1 VNLSGTPPTTGEGF
15 CVLRGRRSNSTLGPI
30 GILVASAGL
39 LFGACTGGAGGGF
52 TVAPSAIPA
61 ASTAAL
67 TSAVASVA
75 PSPGLSASPTFP
87 ITLTDDARNQVV
99 LKAEPH
105 KIVSLT
111 PAVTETLFAIG
122 AGDRLVADGN
132 FDDYPA
138 QVKSLPHVAT
148 YSSVDVEKIA
158 GLGTDLVIAGGN
170 GFNKPDAIKQL
181 QGLGV
186 PVLVVYAPDV
196 AGVLSDINLIGDA
209 VGDSAAARSL
219 TATMQTGIDTIR
231 AATSGLPQPRTFYEL
246 DATKDIYGPAPDSFL
261 AQEIQYAGGSPITTG
276 DPAIFSIPL
285 EKLIAADPQVIVL
298 GDSAYGTTA
307 AIVAAR
313 PGWKVMT
320 AVKTGAIEPIDD
332 LVVSRPGP
340 RLVDGLRLLAL
351 AIHPDLVFLPLGSPA
366 VSSAP
371 SGSPVAA
378 PSGSSRP

>member
-1 VNLSGTPPTTGEGF
+1 V
-15 CVLRGRRSNSTLGPI
+15 GPA
-30 GILVASAGL
+30 VAAAL
-39 LFGACTGGAGGGF
+39 LFGACSAGASSGF
-52 TVAPSAIPA
+52 TLAPATSPSATSAPSAATPA
-61 ASTAAL
+61 PT
-67 TSAVASVA
+67 
-75 PSPGLSASPTFP
+75 PSPSPAFP
-87 ITLTDDARNQVV
+87 ITLTDDAGNQLA

-122 AGDRLVADGN
+122 AGDRVAADGD

-148 YSSVDVEKIA
+148 FSSVDVEKIV
-158 GLGTDLVIAGGN
+158 GLGADLVIAGGN
-170 GFNKPDAIKQL
+170 GFNKPDAITQL
-181 QGLGV
+181 RNLGV

-209 VGDSAAARSL
+209 VGDGVSARQL
-219 TATMQTGIDTIR
+219 TATMQAGIDTIR
-231 AATSGLPQPRTFYEL
+231 SATGGLPQPRTFYEL

-261 AQEIQYAGGSPITTG
+261 AQEIQYAGGNPITTG

-320 AVKTGAIEPIDD
+320 AVRTGAIEPIDD

-351 AIHPDLVFLPLGSPA
+351 AIHPELVLPALDSP
-366 VSSAP
+366 VPSSSASPAP
-371 SGSPVAA
+371 SGSATP
-378 PSGSSRP
+378 

>member
-1 VNLSGTPPTTGEGF
+1 VNLS
-15 CVLRGRRSNSTLGPI
+15 VSRGPKSARLLGRI
-30 GILVASAGL
+30 GGLTVAAAL
-39 LFGACTGGAGGGF
+39 LLGACSGGASSGF
-52 TVAPSAIPA
+52 SAAPTPSSEPSTAASPSAAATVAP
-61 ASTAAL
+61 T
-67 TSAVASVA
+67 
-75 PSPGLSASPTFP
+75 PSPSLAPAFP
-87 ITLTDDARNQVV
+87 VTLTDDAHNQVV
-99 LKAEPH
+99 LKSEPH

-111 PAVTETLFAIG
+111 PAATETLFAIG
-122 AGDRLVADGN
+122 AGDRVVADGD

-148 YSSVDVEKIA
+148 YSSVDVEKIV

-181 QGLGV
+181 QNLGV

-209 VGDSAAARSL
+209 VGDGSSARQL
-219 TATMQTGIDTIR
+219 TTTMASGISAIR
-231 AATSGLPQPRTFYEL
+231 AATASLPQPRTFYEL
-246 DATKDIYGPAPDSFL
+246 DATKDIFGPAPDSFL
-261 AQEIQYAGGSPITTG
+261 AQEIEYAGGNPITTG

-285 EKLIAADPQVIVL
+285 EKLIAADPQVIVM

-307 AIVAAR
+307 AMVAAR

-320 AVKTGAIEPIDD
+320 AVRNGAIEPIDD

-351 AIHPDLVFLPLGSPA
+351 AIHPDLVLPPLGSPA
-366 VSSAP
+366 P
-371 SGSPVAA
+371 SGSPT
-378 PSGSSRP
+378 P

>member
-1 VNLSGTPPTTGEGF
+1 VNLSVTPPVHGEGF
-15 CVLRGRRSNSTLGPI
+15 RISRDSSTSRRLGRI
-30 GILVASAGL
+30 GGLAVAAAL
-39 LFGACTGGAGGGF
+39 LFGACSSGASSGF
-52 TVAPSAIPA
+52 TAAPLT
-61 ASTAAL
+61 STAPTAAP
-67 TSAVASVA
+67 TPSAVATA
-75 PSPGLSASPTFP
+75 APTPSPSPEATFP
-87 ITLTDDARNQVV
+87 LTLTDDAKNQVV
-99 LKAEPH
+99 LKAEPK

-122 AGDRLVADGN
+122 AGDRLVADGD

-138 QVKSLPHVAT
+138 QVKGLPHVAT
-148 YSSVDVEKIA
+148 YSSVDVEKIV

-181 QGLGV
+181 QGLGI

-209 VGDSAAARSL
+209 VGDGSSARQL
-219 TATMQTGIDTIR
+219 TATMQSGIDAIR
-231 AATSGLPQPRTFYEL
+231 SATASLPQPRTFYEL

-261 AQEIQYAGGSPITTG
+261 AQEIQYAGGNPITTG

-320 AVKTGAIEPIDD
+320 AVKNGAIEPIDD

-351 AIHPDLVFLPLGSPA
+351 AIHPDLVLPPLGSPA
-366 VSSAP
+366 PSGSPASSGSPAP
-371 SGSPVAA
+371 SGSPT
-378 PSGSSRP
+378 P

>member
-1 VNLSGTPPTTGEGF
+1 MNLSVTPPVHGEGF
-15 CVLRGRRSNSTLGPI
+15 RISRDPRISRRLGRI
-30 GILVASAGL
+30 GGLAVAAAL
-39 LFGACTGGAGGGF
+39 LFGACSSGASSGF
-52 TVAPSAIPA
+52 TAAPFTSSAPTPA
-61 ASTAAL
+61 PTP
-67 TSAVASVA
+67 SAVAPTPT
-75 PSPGLSASPTFP
+75 PSPSPAATFP
-87 ITLTDDARNQVV
+87 LTLTDDARNQVV
-99 LKAEPH
+99 LKAEPR

-122 AGDRLVADGN
+122 AGDRVVADGD

-148 YSSVDVEKIA
+148 FSSVDVEKIV

-181 QGLGV
+181 QGLGI

-196 AGVLSDINLIGDA
+196 AGVLSDVNLIGDA
-209 VGDSAAARSL
+209 VGDGSSARQL
-219 TATMQTGIDTIR
+219 TASMQSGIDAIR
-231 AATSGLPQPRTFYEL
+231 SATASLPQPRTFYEL

-261 AQEIQYAGGSPITTG
+261 AQEIQYAGGNPITTG

-320 AVKTGAIEPIDD
+320 AVKNGAIEPIDD
-332 LVVSRPGP
+332 LIVSRPGP

-351 AIHPDLVFLPLGSPA
+351 AIHPDLVLPPLGSPA
-366 VSSAP
+366 P
-371 SGSPVAA
+371 SGSPA
-378 PSGSSRP
+378 PTGSPTP

>member
-1 VNLSGTPPTTGEGF
+1 MILSGTPPDRGEGF
-15 CVLRGRRSNSTLGPI
+15 RISRPP
-30 GILVASAGL
+30 VASRRIGRIGGL
-39 LFGACTGGAGGGF
+39 AVAAAVLLGACGSAASGGF
-52 TVAPSAIPA
+52 TAAPGSSAAPTSAPSTSLA
-61 ASTAAL
+61 ASL
-67 TSAVASVA
+67 A
-75 PSPGLSASPTFP
+75 PSPSPTPAATFP
-87 ITLTDDARNQVV
+87 LTLTDDAGNQVV
-99 LKAEPH
+99 LKAEPR

-122 AGDRLVADGN
+122 AGDRLVADGD

-138 QVKSLPHVAT
+138 QVKGLPHVAT
-148 YSSVDVEKIA
+148 YSSVDVEKIV

-170 GFNKPDAIKQL
+170 GFNKPDAISQL
-181 QGLGV
+181 RTLGV

-209 VGDSAAARSL
+209 VGAGARARQL
-219 TATMQTGIDTIR
+219 TAAMQAGIDTIR
-231 AATSGLPQPRTFYEL
+231 SATASLPQPRTFYEL

-261 AQEIQYAGGSPITTG
+261 AQEIQYAGGNPITTG
-276 DPAIFSIPL
+276 DPAVFSIPL

-320 AVKTGAIEPIDD
+320 AVRNGAIEPIDD

-340 RLVDGLRLLAL
+340 RLVGGLRLLAL
-351 AIHPDLVFLPLGSPA
+351 AIHPDLVLPPIGSPA
-366 VSSAP
+366 PDP
-371 SGSPVAA
+371 SGSATP
-378 PSGSSRP
+378 